1 MKKNWIAI
9 LFTFACFAPIL
20 VHAKPKDSVIKK
32 ADMAIFSYVA
42 TYNKADFLKE
52 PDVVKA
58 INAVMTKA
66 QSTGLEKKLRVG
78 PPIDYIR
85 GYVVASGCMQT
96 ACAKN
101 EAQVWYNLG
110 NKSAIIMV
118 KNGGMFSVYAGN
130 AEWWTL
136 PQAFKAKILDG
147 PSFDRAPGNVK
158 MVRNKPATAPK

>member
-1 MKKNWIAI
+1 MKLNLSALVVTIACI
-9 LFTFACFAPIL
+9 LPIG
-20 VHAKPKDSVIKK
+20 VQAKPKESVIKK
-32 ADMAIFSYVA
+32 ADMPIFEYVA

-52 PDVVKA
+52 PDVSKA
-58 INAVMTKA
+58 IGAVMTKG
-66 QSTGLEKKLRVG
+66 QSTGLETKLRVG

-110 NKSAIIMV
+110 NKSAIVMV
-118 KNGGMFSVYAGN
+118 KNGGVYSVYAGN
-130 AEWWTL
+130 VEWWTL

-147 PSFDRAPGNVK
+147 PGFDRAPANVK
-158 MVRNKPATAPK
+158 MVKIKPPATPK